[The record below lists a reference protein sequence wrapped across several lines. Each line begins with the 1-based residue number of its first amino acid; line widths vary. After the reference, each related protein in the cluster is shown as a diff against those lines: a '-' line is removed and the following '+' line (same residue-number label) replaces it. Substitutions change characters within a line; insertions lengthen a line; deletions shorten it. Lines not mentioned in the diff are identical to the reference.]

1 MSPRTSRPVKG
12 KKPIYGLN
20 VLPSLFSLTNLFFGF
35 MSVLLTFH
43 GRYRMAAFVIIV
55 AALMDGLDGLVARA
69 THTPS
74 DFGIE
79 LDSLADAVS
88 FGLATALLLYYWG
101 MEMAGP
107 PAVFFSFVFL
117 CAGVLRLARYNVRS
131 HAPSDRK
138 HYQGLTV
145 PSAAIFMGSVVNF
158 HPVPLAA
165 REPGFLIALLTLI
178 VSLCMVS
185 TLPYPN
191 FIKAVMGRRVN
202 IRTGLIAAISL
213 FAVLFYT
220 RYFLLV
226 FFGLNVLSG
235 PALALFRLVKKP
247 PKKGRA
253 RAESRPEAA
262 PPGGGS
268 ENG

>member
-1 MSPRTSRPVKG
+1 MKMRV
-12 KKPIYGLN
+12 KKPQKGLA

-35 MSVLLTFH
+35 LSVLMTFH
-43 GRYRMAAFVIIV
+43 GRYRMAAFLIII

-74 DFGIE
+74 DFGVE

-88 FGLATALLLYYWG
+88 FGLATSILLYFWG

-117 CAGVLRLARYNVRS
+117 TAGVLRLARYNVRS
-131 HAPSDRK
+131 RVPSDRK

-145 PSAAIFMGSVVNF
+145 PSAAMFMAAIVNF
-158 HPVPLAA
+158 HTFPLAT
-165 REPGFLIALLTLI
+165 RESGFLVAVLTLL
-178 VSLCMVS
+178 VALCMVS

-191 FIKAVMGRRVN
+191 FIKAFIGHRID
-202 IRTGLIAAISL
+202 IRTALIVVVSL
-213 FAVLFYT
+213 FGVLFYT
-220 RYFLLV
+220 RYFLLL

-235 PALALFRLVKKP
+235 PAVALVRALKRRPGKKTETKVIP
-247 PKKGRA
+247 
-253 RAESRPEAA
+253 S
-262 PPGGGS
+262 
-268 ENG
+268 

>member
-1 MSPRTSRPVKG
+1 MKT
-12 KKPIYGLN
+12 KKAPPGLS

-43 GRYRMAAFVIIV
+43 GRYRMAALLIII

-69 THTPS
+69 TQTPS

-88 FGLATALLLYYWG
+88 FGLATSLLLYYWG

-117 CAGVLRLARYNVRS
+117 TAGVLRLARYNVRS
-131 HAPSDRK
+131 HVPGDRK

-145 PSAAIFMGSVVNF
+145 PSAAVFMAAIVNF
-158 HPVPLAA
+158 HPVPLAT
-165 REPGFLIALLTLI
+165 RESGFLVAVLTLAI
-178 VSLCMVS
+178 SLFMVS
-185 TLPYPN
+185 TFPYRN
-191 FIKAVMGRRVN
+191 FIKAFMSRRID
-202 IRTGLIAAISL
+202 IRTALFVAVSL
-213 FAVLFYT
+213 FGVLFYT
-220 RYFLLV
+220 RYFLLL

-235 PALALFRLVKKP
+235 PALAL
-247 PKKGRA
+247 A
-253 RAESRPEAA
+253 RALKKHPRKKAEPKVIPS
-262 PPGGGS
+262 
-268 ENG
+268 

>member
-1 MSPRTSRPVKG
+1 MKP
-12 KKPIYGLN
+12 KKAPSGLN
-20 VLPSLFSLTNLFFGF
+20 LLPSLFSLTNLFFGF

-43 GRYRMAAFVIIV
+43 GRYRMAAFLIIV

-69 THTPS
+69 THTPT

-88 FGLATALLLYYWG
+88 FGLATSVLLYYWG

-117 CAGVLRLARYNVRS
+117 TAGVLRLARYNVRS
-131 HAPSDRK
+131 HVPSDRK

-145 PSAAIFMGSVVNF
+145 PSAAMFMAAIVNF

-165 REPGFLIALLTLI
+165 RESGFLVAVLTLLI
-178 VSLCMVS
+178 SLFMVS
-185 TLPYPN
+185 TFPYRN
-191 FIKAVMGRRVN
+191 FIKAFMGQRIN
-202 IRTGLIAAISL
+202 IRTALFVAVSL
-213 FAVLFYT
+213 FGVLFYT

-226 FFGLNVLSG
+226 FFGINVLSG
-235 PALALFRLVKKP
+235 PAAAFVRVFKKRP
-247 PKKGRA
+247 RRKA
-253 RAESRPEAA
+253 RAESHPVLT
-262 PPGGGS
+262 PPGGGAAA
-268 ENG
+268 G

>member
-1 MSPRTSRPVKG
+1 MKP
-12 KKPIYGLN
+12 KKAPYGLN

-43 GRYRMAAFVIIV
+43 GRYRMAAFLIII

-88 FGLATALLLYYWG
+88 FGLATSILIYYWG

-117 CAGVLRLARYNVRS
+117 TAGVLRLARYNVRS
-131 HAPSDRK
+131 HVPGDRK

-145 PSAAIFMGSVVNF
+145 PSAAMFMAAVVNF

-165 REPGFLIALLTLI
+165 RESGFLVAVLTLVI
-178 VSLCMVS
+178 SLCMVS
-185 TLPYPN
+185 TFPYRN
-191 FIKAVMGRRVN
+191 FIKAFMGRQIN
-202 IRTGLIAAISL
+202 IRMALVVAVSL
-213 FAVLFYT
+213 FGVLFYT
-220 RYFLLV
+220 RYFLLL

-235 PALALFRLVKKP
+235 PVGALARALKKHP
-247 PKKGRA
+247 RKKSVPKVIP
-253 RAESRPEAA
+253 S
-262 PPGGGS
+262 
-268 ENG
+268 

>member
-1 MSPRTSRPVKG
+1 M
-12 KKPIYGLN
+12 KKPPHYGVN

-35 MSVLLTFH
+35 MSVLLTFQ
-43 GRYRMAAFVIIV
+43 GRYRMAAFLIIV

-69 THTPS
+69 TQTPS

-88 FGLATALLLYYWG
+88 FGLATSILLYYWG

-117 CAGVLRLARYNVRS
+117 TAGVLRLARYNVRS
-131 HAPSDRK
+131 HVPSDRK

-145 PSAAIFMGSVVNF
+145 PSAAIFMAAIVNF

-165 REPGFLIALLTLI
+165 RSSGFLVAVLTLL

-185 TLPYPN
+185 TIPYRN
-191 FIKAVMGRRVN
+191 FIKAFIGHRTD
-202 IRTGLIAAISL
+202 IRTALFVAVSL
-213 FAVLFYT
+213 FGVLFYP
-220 RYFLLV
+220 RYFLLL

-235 PALALFRLVKKP
+235 PTVALVKALRKHPRKKP
-247 PKKGRA
+247 EPKVII
-253 RAESRPEAA
+253 PQ
-262 PPGGGS
+262 
-268 ENG
+268 

>member
-1 MSPRTSRPVKG
+1 MK

-35 MSVLLTFH
+35 MSILLTFH
-43 GRYRMAAFVIIV
+43 GRYRSAALLIII

-107 PAVFFSFVFL
+107 PAIFFSFVFL

-131 HAPSDRK
+131 HVPSDRK

-145 PSAAIFMGSVVNF
+145 PSAAIFMASLVNF
-158 HPVPLAA
+158 HPVPLAT
-165 REPGFLIALLTLI
+165 RPSGFLIAVITLV

-191 FIKAVMGRRVN
+191 FIKAFIGRRVS
-202 IRTGLIAAISL
+202 IRTGLIVAVIL
-213 FAVLFYT
+213 FGVLFYA
-220 RYFLLV
+220 RYFLLL

-235 PALALFRLVKKP
+235 PTAALVKALKKKP
-247 PKKGRA
+247 RRKVRTEGP
-253 RAESRPEAA
+253 RPATPPEGGAA
-262 PPGGGS
+262 AG
-268 ENG
+268 